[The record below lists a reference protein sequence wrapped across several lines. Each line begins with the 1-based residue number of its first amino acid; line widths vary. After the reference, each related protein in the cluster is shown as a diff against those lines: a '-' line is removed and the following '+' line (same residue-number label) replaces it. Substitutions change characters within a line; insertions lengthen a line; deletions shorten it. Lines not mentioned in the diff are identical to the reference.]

1 MVFDDPL
8 LTWGFLSSTNHFGGN
23 FMTDKRDL
31 IIRIAGEGGEGIV
44 SAGDFISA
52 ACARAG
58 LEIYT
63 FKTFPA
69 EVKGGYCLY
78 QVRTSDE
85 RIYNQ
90 GDTFDV
96 FCAFNGEAYEL
107 NKHLLKPGT
116 AIVYDGPG
124 GDFEPEIPEGV
135 TAYAIPMTKTA
146 KELGS
151 ARSKNMVAL
160 GALSVLFNIPEST
173 LIEVLTNK
181 FKPKGEDILEF
192 NLKAFA
198 EGKRLAGEHNKT
210 DNWRVADAKEPKD
223 VIIISGNEAVGLGAI
238 LGKLDFFSAYPL
250 TPATEVAKYVSTHI
264 PKTGGTL
271 IQAEDEIASISQVM
285 GASYAGKRSMTATS
299 GPGLALMGEMIGMGI
314 MAELPALIVDV
325 QRGGPS
331 TGLPTK
337 HEQSDLFIA
346 VHGGHGDAPRIVLS
360 VEDVNDCVNM
370 TVDALN
376 LTEQYQCPVIMLS
389 DGSLAFST
397 QTIPAPNPDNIK
409 IVERTRWDGQGE
421 YQRYKMTENLI
432 SPMADP
438 GTPGAEHVAAS
449 LEHGESGA
457 PKYTS
462 ENHEANS
469 RKRHD
474 KIKAVI
480 DQWPATEVDG
490 EGEADVGII
499 AWGSTI
505 GVVRE
510 AVARLRA
517 EGRKVKGFY
526 PKLIYPMPVD
536 QYEAFAATCQ
546 KILVPEVNYQG
557 QLSHFIRAETSIK
570 PIPYTICGGLP
581 FTPAQIVNKVKEIS

>member
-1 MVFDDPL
+1 
-8 LTWGFLSSTNHFGGN
+8 
-23 FMTDKRDL
+23 MTEKNDL

-44 SAGDFISA
+44 STGDFISA

-69 EVKGGYCLY
+69 EIKGGYCLY
-78 QVRTSDE
+78 QLRTSAE

-96 FCAFNGEAYEL
+96 FVAYNGEAYEL
-107 NKHLLKPGT
+107 NKHLLTPGT
-116 AIVYDGPG
+116 AFVYDGPG

-135 TAYAIPMTKTA
+135 TAYAIPMSKTA
-146 KELGS
+146 KDLGS
-151 ARSKNMVAL
+151 YRSKNMVAL
-160 GALSVLFNIPEST
+160 GALSVLFNINETT

-198 EGKRLAGEHNKT
+198 EGKKLAAEHEKT
-210 DNWRVADAKEPKD
+210 DSWRVADATETKD
-223 VIIISGNEAVGLGAI
+223 VIVIAGNEAVGLGAI
-238 LGKLDFFSAYPL
+238 LGRLEFFSAYPL
-250 TPATEVAKYVSTHI
+250 TPATEVAKYVSVHI

-271 IQAEDEIASISQVM
+271 IQAEDEIASISQVL

-299 GPGLALMGEMIGMGI
+299 GPGLALMAEMIGMST

-337 HEQSDLFIA
+337 HEQSDLFLAI
-346 VHGGHGDAPRIVLS
+346 HGGHGDSPRIVLS

-370 TVDALN
+370 TAQALN
-376 LTEQYQCPVIMLS
+376 LTEQYQCPVILLS

-397 QTIPAPNPDNIK
+397 QTIPTPDPDSFE
-409 IVERTRWDGQGE
+409 IVERTRWDGEGE
-421 YQRYKMTENLI
+421 YMRYKMTEDLI
-432 SPMADP
+432 SPMVDP
-438 GTPGAEHVAAS
+438 GTPGGMHVAAS
-449 LEHGESGA
+449 LEHTESGA
-457 PKYTS
+457 PNFTPEY
-462 ENHEANS
+462 HEVNA
-469 RKRHD
+469 RKRFD
-474 KIKAVI
+474 KIKPVI
-480 DQWPATEVDG
+480 DQWPPTEVDG
-490 EGEADVGII
+490 EGDAEVGII

-505 GVVRE
+505 GSVRE
-510 AVARLRA
+510 AVARLQA

-526 PKLIYPMPVD
+526 PKLLYPMPVE
-536 QYEAFAATCQ
+536 QYEAFAATCKQ
-546 KILVPEVNYQG
+546 ILVPEVNYQG

>member
-1 MVFDDPL
+1 MAEK
-8 LTWGFLSSTNHFGGN
+8 S
-23 FMTDKRDL
+23 DL

-44 SAGDFISA
+44 STGDFISA

-69 EVKGGYCLY
+69 EIKGGYCLY
-78 QVRTSDE
+78 QLRTSAE
-85 RIYNQ
+85 RVYNQ

-96 FCAFNGEAYEL
+96 FVAYNGEAYEL
-107 NKHLLKPGT
+107 NKHLLIPGT
-116 AIVYDGPG
+116 TFVYDGPG
-124 GDFEPEIPEGV
+124 GDFEPDEIPEGV
-135 TAYAIPMTKTA
+135 TAYAIPMSQTA
-146 KELGS
+146 KDLGS
-151 ARSKNMVAL
+151 YRSKNMVAL
-160 GALSVLFNIPEST
+160 GALSVLFNIPENT

-198 EGKRLAGEHNKT
+198 EGKKLAAEHEKT
-210 DNWRVADAKEPKD
+210 DAWRVADATETKD
-223 VIIISGNEAVGLGAI
+223 VILIAGNEAVGLGAM
-238 LGKLDFFSAYPL
+238 LGKIEFFSAYPL
-250 TPATEVAKYVSTHI
+250 TPATEVAKYVSKHI

-271 IQAEDEIASISQVM
+271 IQAEDEIASISQVL

-299 GPGLALMGEMIGMGI
+299 GPGLSLMSEMIGMST
-314 MAELPALIVDV
+314 MAELPALVVDV

-337 HEQSDLFIA
+337 HEQSDLFLAI
-346 VHGGHGDAPRIVLS
+346 HGGHGDSPRIVLS

-370 TVDALN
+370 TVQALN
-376 LTEQYQCPVIMLS
+376 IAEKYQAPVILLS

-397 QTIPAPNPDNIK
+397 QTIPTPDPDSFE
-409 IVERTRWDGQGE
+409 IVERTRWDGKGE
-421 YQRYKMTENLI
+421 YQRYKMTEDFI

-438 GTPGAEHVAAS
+438 GTPGGMHVAAS
-449 LEHGESGA
+449 LEHSESGA
-457 PKYTS
+457 PKYTA
-462 ENHEANS
+462 ENHEANAD
-469 RKRHD
+469 KRFG

-480 DQWPATEVDG
+480 DEYPPVEIDG
-490 EGEADVGII
+490 DGQADIGII

-510 AVARLRA
+510 AVARLQA
-517 EGRKVKGFY
+517 AGVKVKGFY
-526 PKLIYPMPVD
+526 PKLMYPMPVE
-536 QYEAFAATCQ
+536 QYEAFAATCK

-581 FTPAQIVNKVKEIS
+581 FTPAMIVDKVKEIS